1 MKRKKVRVIT
11 AGIIG
16 IMLLAAVAGTY
27 AFLNATT
34 NVKENLF
41 SPKKIVNITVLEQ
54 DPASG
59 RDRQETGEKTPQ
71 NYAAI
76 QGGAT
81 VPKKV
86 WIENYDNPEGKVT
99 DAYIRVRLV
108 PRIVFDS
115 DNAGTG
121 ISLEG
126 QISYNFAASGP
137 GTADSGWQQQGDYFY
152 YKTPVA
158 PGDTTTQLLESV
170 LLAPGFVMPKGC
182 HLEIQVLADAL
193 DAADLGAVKDTW
205 GADIPIQ

>member
-59 RDRQETGEKTPQ
+59 RDRQETGEKTPH

-126 QISYNFAASGP
+126 R
-137 GTADSGWQQQGDYFY
+137 
-152 YKTPVA
+152 
-158 PGDTTTQLLESV
+158 
-170 LLAPGFVMPKGC
+170 
-182 HLEIQVLADAL
+182 
-193 DAADLGAVKDTW
+193 
-205 GADIPIQ
+205 